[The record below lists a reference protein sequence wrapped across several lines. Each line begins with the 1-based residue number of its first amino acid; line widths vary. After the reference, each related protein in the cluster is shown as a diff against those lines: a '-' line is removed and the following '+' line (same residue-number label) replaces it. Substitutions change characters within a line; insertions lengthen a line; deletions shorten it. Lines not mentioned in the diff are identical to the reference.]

1 MARTY
6 PEYDYDLPEGLLQ
19 ELSGLSVSAL
29 ADELSGRA
37 GTEEELTDFFHS
49 YGVRLTEKVLRAG
62 KKYKDR
68 TCAVMEE
75 AAQKTGLVFPGIPQR
90 FIEIWFLATR
100 PQDKWKIV
108 ESTARRFV
116 FTVRECFI
124 YQLIKEK
131 HPLTSFLPCREGCL
145 TFLKGIYQELGL
157 PVRVEIVQD
166 MERDGNCR
174 FSCELVQ
181 DRS

>member
-6 PEYDYDLPEGLLQ
+6 PEYDYDLPEDLFQ
-19 ELSGLSVSAL
+19 ELSGLSVSGL
-29 ADELSGRA
+29 SNELSGRA
-37 GTEEELTDFFHS
+37 GVEGELTDFFRN
-49 YGVRLTEKVLRAG
+49 YGVRLTEKVLSAG

-68 TCAVMEE
+68 TCEVMEE

-100 PQDKWKIV
+100 PQEKWRIV

-116 FTVRECFI
+116 FTVQECFI
-124 YQLIKEK
+124 YQLIKQK
-131 HPLTSFLPCREGCL
+131 HPSTSFLPCREGCL

-174 FSCELVQ
+174 FSCELEQ
-181 DRS
+181 YQS